1 MITLILALTL
11 QTLTLTEDP
20 TGLYVVGSCG
30 YSGYM
35 DSTGTVT
42 PVEVVESDTLEFSFV
57 EMSGTVH
64 FVGIINNDMD
74 SFILNDSTVVFVG
87 EGSKAVRTI
96 LTIVRGEE

>member
-11 QTLTLTEDP
+11 QTLTLTKDP

-42 PVEVVESDTLEFSFV
+42 PVGVVESDTLEFSFI
-57 EMSGTVH
+57 EMSGTIH
-64 FVGIINNDMD
+64 FVGIINNDMEAVI
-74 SFILNDSTVVFVG
+74 SNDSLRVFVNDSCVEWFLRTQGG
-87 EGSKAVRTI
+87 EG
-96 LTIVRGEE
+96 E